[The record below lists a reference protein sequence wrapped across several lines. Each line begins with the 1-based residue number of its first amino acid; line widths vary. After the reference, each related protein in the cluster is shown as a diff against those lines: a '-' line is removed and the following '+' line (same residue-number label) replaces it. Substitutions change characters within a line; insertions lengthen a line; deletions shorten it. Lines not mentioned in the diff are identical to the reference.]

1 MSVMLSQ
8 MIVEYELRDPFL
20 PEGEYDGWC
29 QDWLQGSL
37 SGDSF
42 WIDLEKEEC
51 WQHCREDSSC
61 YQAVY
66 EVGRD
71 SGTQCW
77 IGTNKMTD
85 PPTGWDRP
93 NATNT
98 CYAKA
103 VGIEPVFIREEKF
116 ISSTDVVTTSILS
129 DRPVTLHM
137 SGRSYQVT
145 LLTSVLLVTSTGWRM
160 RTPSGW
166 TGAACTTPSP
176 TPSRSLRAAG

>member
-116 ISSTDVVTTSILS
+116 ISSSDVVTTSILS
-129 DRPVTLHM
+129 DRLVTLHM
-137 SGRSYQVT
+137 SLDCLGYPASTAGPSRKTVGALMANVQMAPRYDST
-145 LLTSVLLVTSTGWRM
+145 LLR
-160 RTPSGW
+160 
-166 TGAACTTPSP
+166 GAMP
-176 TPSRSLRAAG
+176 